1 MGAVGLAALL
11 ALFALQWHLASR
23 LATRTDTDLA
33 RALVITMAVGC
44 LFNSFLLDHTEAL
57 FYAWL
62 TGLLYANQRRRETT
76 GR

>member
-1 MGAVGLAALL
+1 LL
-11 ALFALQWHLASR
+11 ALFAVQWRLASR
-23 LATRTDTDLA
+23 LATRMDTDLA

-44 LFNSFLLDHTEAL
+44 LFNSFLLDHTESL

-76 GR
+76 G